1 MDYKNCRQLKTDK
14 LIVVEENKKK
24 FTLDNQNRK
33 NVYQVKVDGCL
44 ITEGRKCDYLFEIDG
59 ITKVYYVELKG
70 KDISHAFKQL
80 ESTVEFCNSTHQ
92 KILRE
97 CHIVGSSSPK
107 SSTTIQILQKKLKD
121 KYGIKSFIHTQQA
134 IIKC

>member
-14 LIVVEENKKK
+14 LIVVEEKKKK

-33 NVYQVKVDGCL
+33 NIYQVKVDGCL
-44 ITEGRKCDYLFEIDG
+44 IAEGCKCDYLFEVDE

-70 KDISHAFKQL
+70 KDISHAFEQL
-80 ESTVEFCNSTHQ
+80 VSTVKFCNSTHQ

-97 CHIVGSSSPK
+97 CHIVMSSSPK
-107 SSTTIQILQKKLKD
+107 ISTKIQILKKKLKN
-121 KYGIKSFIHTQQA
+121 KYNIESFTHTQQA